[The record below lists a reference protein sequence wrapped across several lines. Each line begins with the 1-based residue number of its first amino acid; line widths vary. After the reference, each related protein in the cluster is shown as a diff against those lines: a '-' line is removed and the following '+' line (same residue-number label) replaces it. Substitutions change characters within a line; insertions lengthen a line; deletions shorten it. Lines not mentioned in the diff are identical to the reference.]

1 MMTANQQRDL
11 HGLRALVTGATS
23 GLGRAIAFQ
32 LARDG
37 ADVTVHGR
45 DATRGG
51 QTVEEIEL
59 QGGRA
64 HFVAADL
71 ADAASVAR
79 LAKEVGDIDVLV
91 NNAGLAVWGPT
102 ETFEMAS
109 FDAMFDAN
117 VRAAFV
123 LVAAFAPGMVAR
135 GTGRHHQHQQHGR
148 PSRSRRRRGVRG
160 HVSFF
165 EAAAYARWA
174 GRRLPTEFEWEVA
187 ARQFGQGEE
196 SPKDIRVHPRSLR
209 GGIRQDVWEWTASP
223 YSPYPGYRPEPGALG
238 EDNNKFMINQM
249 VLRGRSCATPPGH
262 ERVTYRNFF
271 PPQARWQFSGFRLAE
286 DRERL

>member
-1 MMTANQQRDL
+1 MTANQQRDL

-45 DATRGG
+45 DATRGV

-59 QGGRA
+59 RGGRA
-64 HFVAADL
+64 HFVASDL

-102 ETFEMAS
+102 EAFEMAS

-135 GTGRHHQHQQHGR
+135 GTGSIINISSMAGR
-148 PSRSRRRRGVRG
+148 LGLAGGAAYGATKAALSSFTQAWAAEYSPRGVRVNAVAPG
-160 HVSFF
+160 PIYTRP
-165 EAAAYARWA
+165 EARELFDSLGAATAMKRA
-174 GRRLPTEFEWEVA
+174 ADPAEIAEVVA
-187 ARQFGQGEE
+187 F
-196 SPKDIRVHPRSLR
+196 L
-209 GGIRQDVWEWTASP
+209 ASP
-223 YSPYPGYRPEPGALG
+223 RASYMTGAIVAVDG
-238 EDNNKFMINQM
+238 
-249 VLRGRSCATPPGH
+249 GRTAI
-262 ERVTYRNFF
+262 
-271 PPQARWQFSGFRLAE
+271 
-286 DRERL
+286 